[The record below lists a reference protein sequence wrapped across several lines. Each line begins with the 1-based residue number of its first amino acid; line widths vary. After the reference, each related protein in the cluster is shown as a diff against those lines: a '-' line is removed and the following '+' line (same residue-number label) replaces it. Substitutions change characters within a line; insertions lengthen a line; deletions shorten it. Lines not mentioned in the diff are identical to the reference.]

1 MANDIPRSKTGIPL
15 PGPEK
20 PGRPDWALDETN
32 LHKSMDSV
40 PLFMN
45 SLPDDASENPLLQA
59 LQDLAYD
66 GTPEGKTKNKQDR
79 NIIGPLTVHLSI

>member
-1 MANDIPRSKTGIPL
+1 MATPIPDDGIRRSKTGIPL

-20 PGRPDWALDETN
+20 PQRPDWALDEKD

-45 SLPDDASENPLLQA
+45 SLPEDAHDNPLIQA

-66 GTPEGKTKNKQDR
+66 GTPEGSPFYIHD
-79 NIIGPLTVHLSI
+79 

>member
-1 MANDIPRSKTGIPL
+1 MADIPRSNTGIPL

-45 SLPDDASENPLLQA
+45 SLPEDSSENPLLQA
-59 LQDLAYD
+59 LQDLAYN
-66 GTPEGKTKNKQDR
+66 GTPEGKTGEILKQLDNCR
-79 NIIGPLTVHLSI
+79 VIF